1 MVSMRSDRVPSEK
14 RAWSSTPVLYLDR
27 AAPFRKSRS
36 ICMKDEAYV
45 ISVSSIYLINGF
57 KSMILI
63 FKN

>member
-1 MVSMRSDRVPSEK
+1 MVSMRSDKVPSEK

-45 ISVSSIYLINGF
+45 ISVSSMLFDKCVQIYDSYL
-57 KSMILI
+57 
-63 FKN
+63 